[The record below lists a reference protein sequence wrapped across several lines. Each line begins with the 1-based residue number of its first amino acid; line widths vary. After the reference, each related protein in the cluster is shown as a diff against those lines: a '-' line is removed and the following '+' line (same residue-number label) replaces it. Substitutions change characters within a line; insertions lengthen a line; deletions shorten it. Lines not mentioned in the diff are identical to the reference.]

1 LVGNGVRKSKKGTRE
16 MNNEPVAWMLT
27 DRVVSSVPI
36 EGAIPLYTHP
46 AKTFTLTTDE
56 IFDIW
61 DEHTDYDGNFI
72 SDIDTF
78 VLAILRKAQ
87 EK

>member
-1 LVGNGVRKSKKGTRE
+1 
-16 MNNEPVAWMLT
+16 MNDKCCNHNCNQGRDCHNRNKELT
-27 DRVVSSVPI
+27 LSP
-36 EGAIPLYTHP
+36 
-46 AKTFTLTTDE
+46 DE

-61 DEHTDYDGNFI
+61 DEHTDYDGKFVT
-72 SDIDTF
+72 SVDDF